1 MKNNYLFNFSVS
13 WTGGGLKRLYAY
25 SEWFDKKGGTNF
37 IVHPTCS
44 NFIDLYPNNK
54 YFIVKQSKLS
64 RLFKDSSYLQEILT
78 KLDNLDMY
86 YSYGIPIYSRVCKVN
101 WFHLSSVTPL
111 LALNMDLS
119 IFNKIKYSILGM
131 KIKRNLKHADHI
143 SAESNFSLGLL
154 KDIDENKLILSVHG
168 SDDELKYL
176 DQNIDD
182 KKENIAITVGT
193 HTYKRLDLVYSKFLE
208 LKENNNELKLFV
220 IGEKNNIPSYI
231 LQDKQVE
238 ATGTI
243 PRKKVIEFLIR
254 ARYFITA
261 SSVENSY
268 NAASEGIFL
277 ATESFISDISPHME
291 LVKGMPY
298 THSPIQN
305 SNIAFLQISRS
316 DLSSSNIATWD
327 QVLVDLL
334 KHVNALS

>member
-1 MKNNYLFNFSVS
+1 MKKNYLFNFSVS
-13 WTGGGLKRLYAY
+13 WIGGGLKRLYAY
-25 SEWFDKKGGTNF
+25 SEWFDKRGGTNF
-37 IVHPTCS
+37 IVHPACS

-54 YFIVKQSKLS
+54 YFVVKQSSFS
-64 RLFKDSSYLQEILT
+64 RLFKDNSYLKEILA
-78 KLDNLDMY
+78 KLDTVDMY

-111 LALNMDLS
+111 LALNMDLT

-131 KIKRNLKHADHI
+131 KIKRNLKHADYI

-154 KDIDENKLILSVHG
+154 KDIDKKKLFLSVHG

-176 DQNIDD
+176 NQNIED

-208 LKENNNELKLFV
+208 LKENNKDLKLFI
-220 IGEKNNIPSYI
+220 IGEKNNIPTHI
-231 LQDKQVE
+231 LQDNQVE
-238 ATGTI
+238 ATDTI
-243 PRKKVIEFLIR
+243 PRKKVIEFLIK

-298 THSPIQN
+298 KYSPIQN
-305 SNIAFLQISRS
+305 SNIAFLQISRK

-327 QVLVDLL
+327 QVLEDLL
-334 KHVNALS
+334 KHVRALS